1 MMINKGG
8 VKMAT
13 GEKVM
18 QIRIAKGVSRKELAN
33 QVGVTESMIGQI
45 ERGTKAL
52 TVPLA
57 KEIATVLE
65 CSISDF

>member
-1 MMINKGG
+1 
-8 VKMAT
+8 MAT

-57 KEIATVLE
+57 KEIATVLQ